1 MPLQIM
7 LHLSSKYR
15 FPLNKLLVV
24 DKKKLSLIFGIL
36 TFNYN
41 FMVIG
46 NFFLCFVFIRSML
59 IVIYLV
65 VRFLLFNNLLIANK
79 EKISNIFLREFL

>member
-1 MPLQIM
+1 
-7 LHLSSKYR
+7 
-15 FPLNKLLVV
+15 
-24 DKKKLSLIFGIL
+24 
-36 TFNYN
+36 
-41 FMVIG
+41 MVIG

>member
-7 LHLSSKYR
+7 LHLSSTYR

-24 DKKKLSLIFGIL
+24 DKKKLSLIFSIL

-46 NFFLCFVFIRSML
+46 NLFLCFVFICSML

-65 VRFLLFNNLLIANK
+65 VRFLLFNNLHIANK

>member
-24 DKKKLSLIFGIL
+24 DKKKLSLIFSIL

-41 FMVIG
+41 FMVIE
-46 NFFLCFVFIRSML
+46 NFFLCFVFICSML

-65 VRFLLFNNLLIANK
+65 VRFLLFNNLHIANK
-79 EKISNIFLREFL
+79 EKI